1 MTEHQTHPVAVVGA
15 GPAGLFGARELAGQ
29 GFEVVLFNRDIKPGG
44 LAEYGIYPEKHTM
57 KKGLRK
63 QFDNVLGTP
72 GITYYGNVKIG
83 NEGDLSLD
91 DLRAMGFQAILVTA
105 GAQGTKWLGLPGED
119 LRGVYHAKDVV
130 YHYNKLPPYS
140 ERKFYFGKRCAIIGA
155 GNVMVDIARFLIR
168 DVKADEVVSV
178 VRRGP
183 GEVNFT
189 KDEMRHII
197 ANLDVNAFEAELRR
211 VLPSLQAINETSDL
225 GRHKVLDAL
234 DKPDPKFSDTR
245 FRFEFLTSPVQML
258 GENGIMSRLE
268 VEDNILVLK
277 DGVPRPRGTGNKRML
292 DMDTVIFAIGDRVDE
307 SFGLPVARNEFVK
320 NPSPRFPIDELSY
333 EAYDPETNSPISDVF
348 VGGWS
353 RKASDG
359 LVGLARKDGTN
370 AAKAVIEYLQT
381 LPTVTADLPAIAQ
394 RMKSLRG
401 PIITQDEIEKLSAV
415 EKAEA
420 EKRGLPEFKFGTN
433 DEMLQAIGLAE
444 AAA

>member
-1 MTEHQTHPVAVVGA
+1 VTENQTHPVAVVGA

-57 KKGLRK
+57 KQGLRK
-63 QFDNVLGTP
+63 QFDHVLGTP

-83 NEGDLSLD
+83 KEGDLTLD

-211 VLPSLQAINETSDL
+211 VLPSLQAINETSDV

-234 DKPDPKFSDTR
+234 DKPDPKFADTR

-258 GENGIMSRLE
+258 GENGVMTKLE

-277 DGVPRPRGTGNKRML
+277 DGIPRPRGTGHKRML

-320 NPSPRFPIDELSY
+320 NPAPRFPIDELSY
-333 EAYDPETNSPISDVF
+333 EAYDPEKNSPISDVF

-381 LPTVTADLPAIAQ
+381 LPTVTADLPAIAH
-394 RMKSLRG
+394 RMKSLPG
-401 PIITQDEIEKLSAV
+401 PIITQDELEKLSAV

-433 DEMLQAIGLAE
+433 DEMLQAIGLAQ
-444 AAA
+444 ATA

>member
-1 MTEHQTHPVAVVGA
+1 MRSSDNTTPPWVGTLAPVV
-15 GPAGLFGARELAGQ
+15 P
-29 GFEVVLFNRDIKPGG
+29 
-44 LAEYGIYPEKHTM
+44 
-57 KKGLRK
+57 
-63 QFDNVLGTP
+63 
-72 GITYYGNVKIG
+72 
-83 NEGDLSLD
+83 
-91 DLRAMGFQAILVTA
+91 
-105 GAQGTKWLGLPGED
+105 
-119 LRGVYHAKDVV
+119 
-130 YHYNKLPPYS
+130 
-140 ERKFYFGKRCAIIGA
+140 
-155 GNVMVDIARFLIR
+155 
-168 DVKADEVVSV
+168 
-178 VRRGP
+178 
-183 GEVNFT
+183 
-189 KDEMRHII
+189 
-197 ANLDVNAFEAELRR
+197 
-211 VLPSLQAINETSDL
+211 
-225 GRHKVLDAL
+225 
-234 DKPDPKFSDTR
+234 
-245 FRFEFLTSPVQML
+245 
-258 GENGIMSRLE
+258 
-268 VEDNILVLK
+268 
-277 DGVPRPRGTGNKRML
+277 VPRPRGTGNKRML